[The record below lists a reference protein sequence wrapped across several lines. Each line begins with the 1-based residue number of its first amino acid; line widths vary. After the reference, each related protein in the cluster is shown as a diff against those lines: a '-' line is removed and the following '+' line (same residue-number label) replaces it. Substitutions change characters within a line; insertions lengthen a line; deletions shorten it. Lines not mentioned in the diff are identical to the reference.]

1 MLSCSAVENGQ
12 MITGNSVVLTT
23 GTFLR
28 GEIIIGMDSR
38 PAGRVG
44 DGPAVG
50 LAKSLDS
57 AGFKLGR
64 LKTGKQ
70 SVTVF
75 RCRSHKS
82 KFIWGLVKKTPQ
94 ICSQLDHTRSQMN
107 RMVLAARMETEK
119 V

>member
-1 MLSCSAVENGQ
+1 MYQKLILSCSAVENGE

-75 RCRSHKS
+75 RCCSHKC
-82 KFIWGLVKKTPQ
+82 KFIWALSRKLQDVPDLTT
-94 ICSQLDHTRSQMN
+94 LDH
-107 RMVLAARMETEK
+107 K
-119 V
+119 